1 SETVNEL
8 PSGTNLLLPTAAGP
22 HTFAADEGF
31 ILAKGTYGV
40 GLYKAKAGSTLAR
53 NKAYLTYS
61 NPSQSGSTAVR
72 MVIGGNTPTDI
83 THLMPQEDVD
93 EQAPIYDLSG
103 RRVQHTV
110 KGGLYIRN
118 GRKFIVR

>member
-1 SETVNEL
+1 M
-8 PSGTNLLLPTAAGP
+8 
-22 HTFAADEGF
+22 
-31 ILAKGTYGV
+31 
-40 GLYKAKAGSTLAR
+40 AR

-61 NPSQSGSTAVR
+61 NPSQSASTAVR